1 MGAPTRSASATQAAQ
16 AAQAAQEPL
25 GIVPLQGIVPPA
37 SEGPR
42 GEGVLPS
49 NWQADEAIDPTWLA
63 AYAAASDP
71 ANQPSLPSPPGV
83 PPPLAPLAAATVRAD
98 HSFVP
103 LPPPPEPP
111 PPPAQPPGSPPPSP
125 LPPLPHATDLCH
137 NCTLV
142 CVAPYAELGSLSTTL
157 PASLRFEFGY
167 GEEAAAADVS
177 PEGEAGAAE
186 GASPPRYLSPLSQ
199 HERDVLAPRDAPI
212 DEFGD
217 SFALIRVAAVSAS
230 TEEPS
235 GGRGAAHIADGSG
248 LRHYVE
254 GAAYDGTPPALYH
267 PMPPPAR
274 RPARAAH
281 ISPPRPATARLHAPA
296 LARPPPCR
304 FTLLR
309 PRLST
314 RLPPRPTPPHTH
326 THMHTCARLLAGRF
340 VGGRY
345 TPLPGGPGGAGDD
358 APSRPGTTVN
368 SFCDAPH
375 GLECG
380 GLCWGSD
387 VRAHS
392 ALHSALHKDALHN
405 AKCMCTMHVT

>member
-1 MGAPTRSASATQAAQ
+1 M
-16 AAQAAQEPL
+16 
-25 GIVPLQGIVPPA
+25 
-37 SEGPR
+37 
-42 GEGVLPS
+42 
-49 NWQADEAIDPTWLA
+49 
-63 AYAAASDP
+63 
-71 ANQPSLPSPPGV
+71 
-83 PPPLAPLAAATVRAD
+83 
-98 HSFVP
+98 P

-125 LPPLPHATDLCH
+125 LPPLPHATDLCY

-157 PASLRFEFGY
+157 PASVRFQFGY
-167 GEEAAAADVS
+167 GEEAVAAEVS

-281 ISPPRPATARLHAPA
+281 ISSPRPAMARLHAPA
-296 LARPPPCR
+296 YSPPA
-304 FTLLR
+304 
-309 PRLST
+309 S
-314 RLPPRPTPPHTH
+314 LPLYPPAPSPLHPPSATPHTAPTH
-326 THMHTCARLLAGRF
+326 THMRTCARLLAGRF

-387 VRAHS
+387 VRVHS

-405 AKCMCTMHVT
+405 AMHVHHAYHMGAASLPRALRRRLPASLAPYAKRCLAQSEELRMPSHPCLSLDLAHSRELAHTRPCFPRTPRPPPPSAHVD

>member
-1 MGAPTRSASATQAAQ
+1 MARPASLKAQGVGAPTRPASATQAAQ
-16 AAQAAQEPL
+16 EP
-25 GIVPLQGIVPPA
+25 QGILLPA
-37 SEGPR
+37 SDRPQ

-49 NWQADEAIDPTWLA
+49 NWQADEAIDPAWLA

-71 ANQPSLPSPPGV
+71 ANQPSSPLPPGV
-83 PPPLAPLAAATVRAD
+83 PPSLTPHAAATARAD

-111 PPPAQPPGSPPPSP
+111 PPPSQPPGSPPPSP
-125 LPPLPHATDLCH
+125 LPPLPHATDLCY

-157 PASLRFEFGY
+157 PASLRLEFGY
-167 GEEAAAADVS
+167 GEEAVAAEVS
-177 PEGEAGAAE
+177 PEGEGGASE
-186 GASPPRYLSPLSQ
+186 GGSPPRYLSPLSQ
-199 HERDVLAPRDAPI
+199 HERELLAPLDAPT
-212 DEFGD
+212 DEFGG
-217 SFALIRVAAVSAS
+217 SFALIRVTAVSAS

-235 GGRGAAHIADGSG
+235 GGRSAAHIADGSG

-254 GAAYDGTPPALYH
+254 GAAYDGTPPAIYH

-274 RPARAAH
+274 RQTPAAQISSPLPTRARFHAPTCT
-281 ISPPRPATARLHAPA
+281 PPRSRLHAPIPHA
-296 LARPPPCR
+296 SLPLYPPAPRPSS
-304 FTLLR
+304 LLSSTHR
-309 PRLST
+309 STSHAHAHARLS
-314 RLPPRPTPPHTH
+314 
-326 THMHTCARLLAGRF
+326 AGRF

-387 VRAHS
+387 VRVRS
-392 ALHSALHKDALHN
+392 ALHGGIAL
-405 AKCMCTMHVT
+405 